1 MNMATKNT
9 IYQEHL
15 GSYRK
20 SSKAEKSNI
29 LNAVCRVVGV
39 PRKSAIRRFNA
50 LLKRSLSWKDKRGGT
65 EVYDMAVMLALK
77 DVWKLSGGI
86 CAERIKDKI
95 PEYVHQLRCAHEWK
109 HAIETTQL
117 LFQMSLGT
125 LKNRIGAFDKPFGRK
140 GLSTT
145 NTSGIREIIPVRR
158 GPWNNP
164 LPGFGEIDTVA
175 HCGSDLRGDY
185 CFTVQYTDVATIW
198 TCLAG
203 QWNKGEKAT
212 KDSII
217 GIQKRLPFQLLGLDP
232 DSGGEFIN
240 WHLLEWAQRQTPQ
253 VILTR
258 TRPYM
263 KNDHARIEQKN
274 YVNVRKWT
282 AYERFDHPDDVTLL
296 SELYAALEDYIN
308 FFIPS
313 VKCIRKIRH
322 LRKRTQRVYDAPQTA
337 YERVLAH
344 QEINPI
350 VKKRLKA
357 KYATLSMVKLKCS
370 IDQLTKKL
378 FSRKRTALR

>member
-1 MNMATKNT
+1 MNMTTKTT
-9 IYQEHL
+9 IYEEHL
-15 GSYRK
+15 AAYQKG
-20 SSKAEKSNI
+20 SKAEKSDI
-29 LNAVCRVVGV
+29 LDAVCRVVNM
-39 PRKSAIRRFNA
+39 PRKSVIRRFNT
-50 LLKRSLSWKDKRGGT
+50 LRKRSVHWKDKRGGT
-65 EVYDMAVMLALK
+65 EVYNAAVVAALN
-77 DVWKLSGGI
+77 DVWELSGQI

-95 PEYVHQLRCAHEWK
+95 PEYVRQLRCAHAWK
-109 HAIETTQL
+109 HAIETTLL

-125 LKNRIGAFDKPFGRK
+125 LKNKIEAFDKPFGRR
-140 GLSTT
+140 GLSAT
-145 NTSGIREIIPVRR
+145 NSSGIREIIPVRR

-164 LPGFGEIDTVA
+164 SPGYGEIDTVA

-185 CFTVQYTDVATIW
+185 CFTVQYTDVSVIW
-198 TCLAG
+198 TGLAA

-217 GIQKRLPFQLLGLDP
+217 RIQERLPFPLLGLDP

-240 WHLLEWAQRQTPQ
+240 WHLLEWAQRQTPPI
-253 VILTR
+253 ILTR

-282 AYERFDHPDDVTLL
+282 RYERFDNPNDVLL
-296 SELYAALEDYIN
+296 LNQLYQALEDYIN

-313 VKCIRKIRH
+313 VKCVKKIRH
-322 LRKRTQRVYDAPQTA
+322 PHKRTKRVYDAPQTA
-337 YERVLAH
+337 YERVLSH
-344 QEINPI
+344 KDIDPK

-357 KYATLSMVKLKCS
+357 KYATLSMVELKQT

-378 FSRKRTALR
+378 FSRKRTVPR